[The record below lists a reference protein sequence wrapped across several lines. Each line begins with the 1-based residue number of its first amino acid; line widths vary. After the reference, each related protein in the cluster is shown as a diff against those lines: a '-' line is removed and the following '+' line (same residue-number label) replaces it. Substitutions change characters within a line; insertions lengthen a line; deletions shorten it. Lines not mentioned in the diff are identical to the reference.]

1 MKNLFDIKGKVIV
14 TTGSTGVL
22 AGALAQYLAKCGAN
36 VVFLG
41 RSKEK
46 LSAALKKAK
55 RANPDCMSCV
65 CDVLD
70 RASLEK
76 ARAEIMGKYGKID
89 VLINGA
95 GGNMPGATV
104 PPNASFFSLDF
115 DAWKTVVDLNLG
127 GTLLPTLVFG
137 EIFEAQKE
145 GVVLN
150 FSSMTAQAAVTRVFG
165 YSNAKAGVDNLTK
178 WLAVEMAKK
187 IGEGVRV
194 NAIAPGFFI
203 SEQNRALLTNPDGSP
218 TERGATVMAK
228 TPFNRF
234 GEADEIF
241 GAAHFLISDA
251 AKFVTGVVLPIDGGF
266 SCFSGV

>member
-1 MKNLFDIKGKVIV
+1 MENLFDISGKVIV
-14 TTGSTGVL
+14 ITGATGVL
-22 AGALAQYLAKCGAN
+22 AGELAQYFARCKAN

-41 RSKEK
+41 RNVAKLDSALERAEK
-46 LSAALKKAK
+46 N
-55 RANPDCMSCV
+55 NPCCCAFK

-70 RASLEK
+70 RSSLEHVRGEVLK
-76 ARAEIMGKYGKID
+76 KYGRID
-89 VLINGA
+89 AIVNGA
-95 GGNMPGATV
+95 GGNMPGATI
-104 PPNASFFSLDF
+104 PDNSNFFSLDF
-115 DAWKTVVDLNLG
+115 DAWRAVVELNLG

-137 EIFEAQKE
+137 EVFQAQKS

-150 FSSMTAQAAVTRVFG
+150 FSSMTAQSAVTRVFG
-165 YSNAKAGVDNLTK
+165 YSNAKAGIDNFTK
-178 WLAVEMAKK
+178 WLAVELAKK

-218 TERGATVMAK
+218 TQRGAKVMAK
-228 TPFNRF
+228 TPFGRF
-234 GEADEIF
+234 GKTEEIF

-251 AKFVTGVVLPIDGGF
+251 SKFITGIVLPIDGGF